1 MKRTLKSCIAIA
13 GMAILASCSALE
25 NEGDGNIR
33 LFVSTENLEFDE
45 ENPDNN
51 TFIVTSN
58 VAWRA
63 EGDIPEL
70 KFEPENGGAGDTR
83 IQIRD
88 MAFDR
93 SGIITVTTV
102 RENPNDAVASETVTI
117 RRSPSSEP
125 GGGDTPVT
133 EENPIYYD
141 NLDKAPISDYG
152 SRAPYLDQW
161 DGYVNATGPG
171 AGNVSYSGN
180 NISVRDSYTS
190 RGYEGASGQNAMNYG
205 ADNRSIDIRGV
216 TIAPGQTTLKFSF
229 GATPPSSGTITAGN
243 DFSLYLTFDDG
254 ASTKH
259 ELDFTAKKGSGTWYL
274 CSAVFELTGG
284 TPSCLNFVISAKG
297 KDSKVDD
304 FRLVETGETASQT
317 VEYTA
322 KDQSVPWPEMPET
335 LVENPNYKY
344 VTHWAETVRSGKRVR
359 NYSACYDTERH
370 NPIWVA
376 YPMHDCYLEGGYER
390 TTPDPWRPDPK
401 FQQDEQSVIYG
412 SDWADWP
419 WNGEDRAT
427 DLYQYW
433 SPLDNGPFFGRGHI
447 LRSADRGGHN
457 TLLNIQTF
465 YPTNIAPE
473 RLKYP
478 DVHAALEYELSDSW
492 TCSDTTYV
500 VAGCYYGND
509 SYYFYDACWH
519 ETQSK
524 LSKKCIVPVAEFKIY
539 LRTKS
544 GNTGKRICDC
554 TDDELMAIGF
564 WLEQDIDNTGE
575 IAGGEMRDFAMSV
588 DMIEEKLGGEFRFF
602 PEVPEEV
609 TASYNLS
616 DWGI

>member
-33 LFVSTENLEFDE
+33 LFVSTESLEFDE

-83 IQIRD
+83 IQITD

-93 SGIITVTTV
+93 SGTITVTTV

-117 RRSPSSEP
+117 RRGPSSEP
-125 GGGDTPVT
+125 GGDTPVT

-152 SRAPYLDQW
+152 SSPYLDQW
-161 DGYVNATGPG
+161 DGYINATGPG

-229 GATPPSSGTITAGN
+229 GATPPSGGTITAGN

-390 TTPDPWRPDPK
+390 TKPDPWRPDPE
-401 FQQDEQSVIYG
+401 FQQDEQSIIYP
-412 SDWADWP
+412 SDWNKWP
-419 WNGEDRAT
+419 NAA
-427 DLYQYW
+427 DLYYYW
-433 SPLDNGPFFGRGHI
+433 SPLDSGPFFTKGHL

-473 RLKYP
+473 RFLYP
-478 DVHAALEYELSDSW
+478 DIHQELESKLSDEW

-519 ETQSK
+519 ETQSS

-554 TDDELMAIGF
+554 DADELMAIGF

-588 DMIEEKLGGEFRFF
+588 DMIEEKLEGEFRFF
-602 PEVPEEV
+602 PEVPDEV

>member
-33 LFVSTENLEFDE
+33 LFVSTESLEFDE

-83 IQIRD
+83 IQITD

-93 SGIITVTTV
+93 SGTITVTTV

-117 RRSPSSEP
+117 RRGPSSEP
-125 GGGDTPVT
+125 GGDTPVT

-152 SRAPYLDQW
+152 SSPYLDQW
-161 DGYVNATGPG
+161 DGYINATGPG

-229 GATPPSSGTITAGN
+229 GATPPSGGTITAGN

-390 TTPDPWRPDPK
+390 TKPDPWRPDPE
-401 FQQDEQSVIYG
+401 FQQDEQSIIYP
-412 SDWADWP
+412 SDWNKWP
-419 WNGEDRAT
+419 NAA
-427 DLYQYW
+427 DLYYYW
-433 SPLDNGPFFGRGHI
+433 SPLDSGPFFTKGHL

-473 RLKYP
+473 RFLYP
-478 DVHAALEYELSDSW
+478 DIHQELESKLSDEW

-509 SYYFYDACWH
+509 SYYFYDACSY
-519 ETQSK
+519 ETQSS

-554 TDDELMAIGF
+554 TADELMAIGF
-564 WLEQDIDNTGE
+564 WLEQDIDNTDE

-588 DMIEEKLGGEFRFF
+588 DMIEEKLRGEFRFF
-602 PEVPEEV
+602 PEVPDEV

>member
-33 LFVSTENLEFDE
+33 LFVSTESLEFDE

-83 IQIRD
+83 IQITD

-93 SGIITVTTV
+93 SGTITVTTV

-117 RRSPSSEP
+117 RRGPSSEP
-125 GGGDTPVT
+125 GGDTPVT

-152 SRAPYLDQW
+152 SSPYLDQW
-161 DGYVNATGPG
+161 DGYINATGPG

-229 GATPPSSGTITAGN
+229 GATPPSGGTITAGN

-317 VEYTA
+317 VKYTA

-390 TTPDPWRPDPK
+390 TKPDPWRPDPE
-401 FQQDEQSVIYG
+401 FQQDEQSIIYP
-412 SDWADWP
+412 SDWNKWP
-419 WNGEDRAT
+419 NAA
-427 DLYQYW
+427 DLYYYW
-433 SPLDNGPFFGRGHI
+433 SPLDSGPFFTKGHL
-447 LRSADRGGHN
+447 LRSADRGGKN
-457 TLLNIQTF
+457 TTLNIQTF

-473 RLKYP
+473 RFKYP
-478 DVHAALEYELSDSW
+478 DVHEALEYKLPDSW

-509 SYYFYDACWH
+509 SYYVYDACSY
-519 ETQSK
+519 ETQK
-524 LSKKCIVPVAEFKIY
+524 PGLSKKCIVPVAEFKIY

-554 TDDELMAIGF
+554 DADELMAIGF

-602 PEVPEEV
+602 PEVPDEV
-609 TASYNLS
+609 TVSYNLS

>member
-33 LFVSTENLEFDE
+33 LFVSTESLEFDE

-83 IQIRD
+83 IQITD

-102 RENPNDAVASETVTI
+102 RENTNDAVASETVTI
-117 RRSPSSEP
+117 RRGPSSEP
-125 GGGDTPVT
+125 GGDTPVT

-161 DGYVNATGPG
+161 DGYINATGPG

-229 GATPPSSGTITAGN
+229 GATPPSGGTITAGN

-317 VEYTA
+317 VKYTA

-401 FQQDEQSVIYG
+401 FEQDEQSIIYP
-412 SDWADWP
+412 SDWNKWP
-419 WNGEDRAT
+419 NAA
-427 DLYQYW
+427 DLYYYW
-433 SPLDNGPFFGRGHI
+433 SPLDSGPFFTKGHL
-447 LRSADRGGHN
+447 LRSADRGGKN
-457 TLLNIQTF
+457 TTLNIQTF

-473 RLKYP
+473 RFKYP
-478 DVHAALEYELSDSW
+478 DVHEALEYELPDSW

-509 SYYFYDACWH
+509 SYYFYDACWQ
-519 ETQSK
+519 ETQSN
-524 LSKKCIVPVAEFKIY
+524 LSKKCMVPVAEFKIY

-554 TDDELMAIGF
+554 TADELMAIGF

-588 DMIEEKLGGEFRFF
+588 DMIEEKLRGEFRFF
-602 PEVPEEV
+602 PEVPDEV

>member
-25 NEGDGNIR
+25 NEGDDNIR
-33 LFVSTENLEFDE
+33 LFVSTESLEFDE

-83 IQIRD
+83 IQITD

-102 RENPNDAVASETVTI
+102 RENTNDAVASETVTI
-117 RRSPSSEP
+117 RRGPSSEP
-125 GGGDTPVT
+125 GGDTPVT

-161 DGYVNATGPG
+161 DGYINATGPG

-180 NISVRDSYTS
+180 NISVRGSYTS

-229 GATPPSSGTITAGN
+229 GATPPPGGTITAGN

-317 VEYTA
+317 VKYTA

-390 TTPDPWRPDPK
+390 TKPDPWRPDPE
-401 FQQDEQSVIYG
+401 FRQDEQSIIYP
-412 SDWADWP
+412 SDWNNWP
-419 WNGEDRAT
+419 NAA
-427 DLYQYW
+427 DLYYYW
-433 SPLDNGPFFGRGHI
+433 SPLDSGPFFTKGHL
-447 LRSADRGGHN
+447 LRSADRGGKN
-457 TLLNIQTF
+457 TTLNIQTF

-473 RLKYP
+473 RFLYP
-478 DVHAALEYELSDSW
+478 DIHQELESKLSDEW

-519 ETQSK
+519 ETQSS

-554 TDDELMAIGF
+554 DADELMAIGF

-588 DMIEEKLGGEFRFF
+588 DMIEEKLEGEFRFF

-609 TASYNLS
+609 TVSYNLS

>member
-1 MKRTLKSCIAIA
+1 
-13 GMAILASCSALE
+13 MAILASCSALE

-33 LFVSTENLEFDE
+33 LFVSTESLEFDE

-83 IQIRD
+83 IQITD

-102 RENPNDAVASETVTI
+102 RENTNDAVASETVTI
-117 RRSPSSEP
+117 RRGPSSEP
-125 GGGDTPVT
+125 GGDTPVT

-161 DGYVNATGPG
+161 DGYINATGPG

-229 GATPPSSGTITAGN
+229 GATPPSGGTITAGN

-317 VEYTA
+317 VKYTA

-401 FQQDEQSVIYG
+401 FEQDEQSIIYP
-412 SDWADWP
+412 SDWNKWP
-419 WNGEDRAT
+419 NAA
-427 DLYQYW
+427 DLYYYW
-433 SPLDNGPFFGRGHI
+433 SPLDSGPFFTKGHL
-447 LRSADRGGHN
+447 LRSADRGGKN
-457 TLLNIQTF
+457 TTLNIQTF

-473 RLKYP
+473 RFKYP
-478 DVHAALEYELSDSW
+478 DVHEALEYELPDSW

-509 SYYFYDACWH
+509 SYYFYDACWQ
-519 ETQSK
+519 ETQSN
-524 LSKKCIVPVAEFKIY
+524 LSKKCMVPVAEFKIY

-554 TDDELMAIGF
+554 TADELMAIGF

-588 DMIEEKLGGEFRFF
+588 DMIEEKLRGEFRFF
-602 PEVPEEV
+602 PEVPDEV

>member
-33 LFVSTENLEFDE
+33 LFVSTESLEFDE

-83 IQIRD
+83 IQITD
-88 MAFDR
+88 MAFGR
-93 SGIITVTTV
+93 SGTITVTTV

-117 RRSPSSEP
+117 RRGPSSEP
-125 GGGDTPVT
+125 GGDTPVT

-152 SRAPYLDQW
+152 SSPYLDQW
-161 DGYVNATGPG
+161 DGYINATGPG

-229 GATPPSSGTITAGN
+229 GATPPSGGTITAGN

-317 VEYTA
+317 VKYTA

-390 TTPDPWRPDPK
+390 TKPDPWRPDPK
-401 FQQDEQSVIYG
+401 FSQSEQSVIYG

-478 DVHAALEYELSDSW
+478 DVHAALENELSDSW

-554 TDDELMAIGF
+554 TADELMAIGF

-602 PEVPEEV
+602 PEVPDKV
-609 TASYNLS
+609 TASYKLS

>member
-33 LFVSTENLEFDE
+33 LFVSTESLEFDE

-83 IQIRD
+83 IQITD

-93 SGIITVTTV
+93 SGTITVTTV

-117 RRSPSSEP
+117 RRGPSSEP
-125 GGGDTPVT
+125 GGDTPVT

-152 SRAPYLDQW
+152 SSPYLDQW
-161 DGYVNATGPG
+161 DGYINATGPG

-229 GATPPSSGTITAGN
+229 GATPPSGGTITAGN

-317 VEYTA
+317 VKYTA

-390 TTPDPWRPDPK
+390 TKPDPWRPDPE
-401 FQQDEQSVIYG
+401 FQQDEQSIIYP
-412 SDWADWP
+412 SDWNKWP
-419 WNGEDRAT
+419 NAA
-427 DLYQYW
+427 DLYYYW
-433 SPLDNGPFFGRGHI
+433 SPLDSGPFFTKGHL
-447 LRSADRGGHN
+447 LRSADRGGKN
-457 TLLNIQTF
+457 TTLNIQTF

-473 RLKYP
+473 RFKYP
-478 DVHAALEYELSDSW
+478 DVHEALEYKLPDSW

-509 SYYFYDACWH
+509 SYYFYDACSY
-519 ETQSK
+519 ETQK
-524 LSKKCIVPVAEFKIY
+524 PGLSKKCIVPVAEFKIY

-554 TDDELMAIGF
+554 TADELMAIGF

-588 DMIEEKLGGEFRFF
+588 DKIEEKLEGEFRFF
-602 PEVPEEV
+602 PEVPDEV